1 MIIRIARKELTEM
14 FRDGRFR
21 VLAAVVLAVSTV
33 SLIAGWRH
41 YSDVNQQH
49 EVAQS
54 ATREQWLRQ
63 PQKNPHSAAHYG
75 VYAFKPKRQLAIVDT
90 GIDPYMGVAVWL
102 EAHKQNEFKY
112 RPAQDRTAA
121 QRFGEMT
128 AAETLQVLIPLF
140 IVLMTFSAFAG
151 EREQGT
157 LRQIVSLGVSRR
169 DLALGKALGIATALG
184 LILLPATVIG
194 VMALVLT
201 SEGGVLAGD
210 PARVVWLTL
219 IYITYFAVVIAIS
232 LAVSARARSSRLA
245 LVILLT
251 FWFANG
257 LVASRAIS
265 DLAAWLYPTPS
276 AVEFQKALER
286 DLNDQEEMERR
297 LDRRRAELL
306 QRYSVSTIDAL
317 PVAFSGISL
326 QEGEQHGNEVFD
338 HHYGQLFALYE
349 RQNRVYQL
357 GALAAPMLAVR
368 SLSMGL
374 AGTDFQQHR
383 HFITAAEDYRRDI
396 QRVMN
401 ADIAANQRKGEV
413 YLAGRELWEKVPDF
427 EYESPSTAW
436 VLGHQ
441 RWSLMI
447 LGLWVVASVAM
458 MLRASRAASVD

>member
-1 MIIRIARKELTEM
+1 MILRIARKELVEM

-21 VLAAVVLAVSTV
+21 VLAAVVLAVSIV

-49 EVAQS
+49 EVAQA

-63 PQKNPHSAAHYG
+63 PNKNPHSAAHYG
-75 VYAFKPKRQLAIVDT
+75 VYAFKPKSQLAIVDT

-112 RPAQDRTAA
+112 RPAQDRTAV

-128 AAETLQVLIPLF
+128 AAETLQVLMPLF
-140 IVLMTFSAFAG
+140 IVLMTFSSFAG

-157 LRQIVSLGVSRR
+157 LRQILSLGVSRR
-169 DLALGKALGIATALG
+169 ALALGKALGVATALG
-184 LILLPATVIG
+184 LILLPATIVG

-201 SEGGVLAGD
+201 SDGGLLAGN
-210 PARVVWLTL
+210 PARAGWLTL
-219 IYITYFAVVIAIS
+219 AYIAYFAVVIAIS
-232 LAVSARARSSRLA
+232 LAVSARAGSSRLA

-257 LVASRAIS
+257 LVASRVIS

-286 DLNDQEEMERR
+286 DLNDQQEMERR
-297 LDRRRAELL
+297 LDRRKAELF
-306 QRYSVSTIDAL
+306 QQYNVGTIDAL

-326 QEGEQHGNEVFD
+326 QEGEEHGNEVFD
-338 HHYGQLFALYE
+338 YHYGRLFAIYE

-368 SLSMGL
+368 SLSMAL

-383 HFITAAEDYRRDI
+383 HFIGAAEDYRRDI

-401 ADIAANQRKGEV
+401 HDIAVNQRKGEV

-427 EYESPSTAW
+427 EYETPSTAW

-441 RWSLMI
+441 RWSLLI
-447 LGLWVVASVAM
+447 LALWVAGSVALMVRATRTASVE
-458 MLRASRAASVD
+458 

>member
-1 MIIRIARKELTEM
+1 MIVRIARKELTEM

-21 VLAAVVLAVSTV
+21 VLAAIVFAVSMV

-41 YSDVNQQH
+41 YADVNRQH
-49 EVAQS
+49 ATAQAAS
-54 ATREQWLRQ
+54 RDQWLRQ
-63 PQKNPHSAAHYG
+63 PKKNPHSAAHYG
-75 VYAFKPKRQLAIVDT
+75 VYAFKPKSQLAIVDT

-112 RPAQDRTAA
+112 RPAQDRTAV

-157 LRQIVSLGVSRR
+157 LRQILSLGVSRR
-169 DLALGKALGIATALG
+169 DLAVGKALGVATALG
-184 LILLPATVIG
+184 LVLLPATVVG

-201 SEGGVLAGD
+201 SEGGLLAGD
-210 PARVVWLTL
+210 PARAVWLT
-219 IYITYFAVVIAIS
+219 ISYIAYFALVIAIS
-232 LAVSARARSSRLA
+232 LAVSARVRSSRLA

-265 DLAAWLYPTPS
+265 DLAASLHPTPS

-286 DLNDQEEMERR
+286 DLNDPVEMQQR
-297 LDRRRAELL
+297 LDQRKADLL
-306 QRYSVSTIDAL
+306 RQYNVTNIDAL

-326 QEGEQHGNEVFD
+326 QEGEEHGNEVFD
-338 HHYGQLFALYE
+338 HHYGQLFAQYE
-349 RQNRVYQL
+349 KQNLVYQL

-368 SLSMGL
+368 ALSMGL

-383 HFITAAEDYRRDI
+383 HFIAAVEDYRRGI

-401 ADIAANQRKGEV
+401 SDIASNQKKGEV
-413 YLAGRELWEKVPDF
+413 YLAGRELWERVPEF
-427 EYESPSTAW
+427 EYEAPSTMW
-436 VLGHQ
+436 VLANQG
-441 RWSLMI
+441 WSAFI
-447 LGLWVVASVAM
+447 LGLWVVVSIVL
-458 MLRASRAASVD
+458 MLRATQTAAGD

>member
-1 MIIRIARKELTEM
+1 MILRIARKELMEM

-21 VLAAVVLAVSTV
+21 VLAAVVLAVSTM

-41 YSDVNQQH
+41 YADVSQQH
-49 EVAQS
+49 SVAQT
-54 ATREQWLRQ
+54 ATRDQWLRQ
-63 PQKNPHSAAHYG
+63 PKKNPHSAAHYG
-75 VYAFKPKRQLAIVDT
+75 VYAFKPKSQLAIIDT

-112 RPAQDRTAA
+112 RPAQDRTAV

-128 AAETLQVLIPLF
+128 AAETLQVLTPLF
-140 IVLMTFSAFAG
+140 IVLMAFSAFAG

-157 LRQIVSLGVSRR
+157 LRQILSLGVHRR
-169 DLALGKALGIATALG
+169 DLALGKALGVATALG

-194 VMALVLT
+194 VAALVLT
-201 SEGGVLAGD
+201 NDGLFAGD
-210 PARVVWLTL
+210 PARAGWLVL
-219 IYITYFAVVIAIS
+219 AYLAYFAVVIAIS
-232 LAVSARARSSRLA
+232 LAVSARVRSSRLS

-265 DLAAWLYPTPS
+265 DLAAALYPTPS

-286 DLNDQEEMERR
+286 DLNDEGEMERR
-297 LDRRRAELL
+297 LERRRVELL
-306 QRYSVSTIDAL
+306 QRYNVASVDAL
-317 PVAFSGISL
+317 PVAFSGVSL
-326 QEGEQHGNEVFD
+326 QEGEEHGNEVFD
-338 HHYGQLFALYE
+338 QHYGRLFEQYD

-368 SLSMGL
+368 SLSMAL

-383 HFITAAEDYRRDI
+383 HFISAAEDYRRGI

-401 ADIAANQRKGEV
+401 HDIAANQRKGEV
-413 YLAGRELWEKVPDF
+413 YLAGRELWEKVPHFD
-427 EYESPSTAW
+427 YEAPPTAW
-436 VLGHQ
+436 VLEHQ
-441 RWSLMI
+441 QWSVFI
-447 LGLWVVASVAM
+447 LGLWVVVSVVVMMRATGTASVE
-458 MLRASRAASVD
+458 